1 MSEETMT
8 SDNTESGS
16 NLTISEATT
25 AFEGMLSTPE
35 VEETEVELEAEETE
49 EVEEVEEA
57 EDDTEDDSENE
68 EEVEEVEE
76 EQTFT
81 VKAAGEEKEVTL
93 DELVTSYQLGSD
105 YTKKTQ
111 EVAEQ
116 RKVID
121 QEAKAIIEARQVRD
135 DYSQRLKAV
144 EEFLVGSNGSPEDLA
159 TMKENDPIGYAV
171 KVAEMTEKKDQL
183 QQVQA
188 EQQRIAQQQQSDRS
202 EQMQRYVEGEAQ
214 KLTQSLPEFSD
225 NTKGEQIR
233 NEIRNYGKKVGFTDE
248 ELSQVY
254 DSRHVLVLHKA
265 AQFKLNMRNSLRN
278 YGFHDQEIAQLA
290 DHRFLMVAKDA
301 MSYQN
306 LKDKKPIVQKKVANA
321 PKMVKGG
328 AKVKQ
333 NVTDK
338 TKKQMQKLQQT
349 GSARD
354 AAAIFENLM

>member
-16 NLTISEATT
+16 DLTISEATT

-35 VEETEVELEAEETE
+35 DSKEQPTEKEEDTQEAEVEEIEEELEAEET
-49 EVEEVEEA
+49 EEVEEA
-57 EDDTEDDSENE
+57 EDDTEDDSESE

-116 RKVID
+116 RKVIN
-121 QEAKAIIEARQVRD
+121 QEAKAIIEARKVRD
-135 DYSQRLKAV
+135 DYSQKLKSV
-144 EEFLVGSNGSPEDLA
+144 EEFLVGSNATKEDL
-159 TMKENDPIGYAV
+159 TELKENDPIGYAV

-183 QQVQA
+183 QLVQA
-188 EQQRIAQQQQSDRS
+188 EQQRIAQQQNSDRS
-202 EQMQRYVEGEAQ
+202 AQMQQYVQAEAQ

-225 NTKGEQIR
+225 KTKGEKIR
-233 NEIRNYGKKVGFTDE
+233 NDIRSYGKKVGFTDE

-265 AQFKLNMRNSLRN
+265 AQYDKLMA
-278 YGFHDQEIAQLA
+278 GKAG
-290 DHRFLMVAKDA
+290 VK
-301 MSYQN
+301 
-306 LKDKKPIVQKKVANA
+306 KKVANA
-321 PKMVKGG
+321 PKMIKGG

-333 NVTDK
+333 SVTDK
-338 TKKQMQKLQQT
+338 QKKLQQRLLQT
-349 GSARD
+349 GDARD
-354 AAAIFENLM
+354 AASIFENFM

>member
-1 MSEETMT
+1 MSEETTTPEVGSGNDNPITIDDAT
-8 SDNTESGS
+8 S
-16 NLTISEATT
+16 
-25 AFEGMLSTPE
+25 AFEGMLSAPEDSKEQPTEKEEDTQEAE
-35 VEETEVELEAEETE
+35 VEETEEEDVEFEAEEADDDTE
-49 EVEEVEEA
+49 ES
-57 EDDTEDDSENE
+57 EDDSEIE
-68 EEVEEVEE
+68 DEEVVEE

-93 DELVTSYQLGSD
+93 DELKKSYQLGSD

-121 QEAKAIIEARQVRD
+121 QEAKAIIEARKVRD
-135 DYSQRLKAV
+135 DYAQRLQAV
-144 EEFLVGSNGSPEDLA
+144 EQFLVGSNDSPEDLA

-183 QQVQA
+183 QQVNA
-188 EQQRIAQQQQSDRS
+188 ERQRIAQEQESDRS
-202 EQMQRYVEGEAQ
+202 ANMQKYVEGEAQ

-225 NTKGEQIR
+225 KAKGEQIR
-233 NEIRNYGKKVGFTDE
+233 NEIRNYGKKVGFTDD

-265 AQFKLNMRNSLRN
+265 AQYDKLMA
-278 YGFHDQEIAQLA
+278 GKAG
-290 DHRFLMVAKDA
+290 VK
-301 MSYQN
+301 
-306 LKDKKPIVQKKVANA
+306 KKVANA

-333 NVTDK
+333 SVTDK
-338 TKKQMQKLQQT
+338 QKKLQQRLLQT
-349 GSARD
+349 GDARD
-354 AAAIFENLM
+354 AASIFENFM

>member
-1 MSEETMT
+1 
-8 SDNTESGS
+8 
-16 NLTISEATT
+16 LALII
-25 AFEGMLSTPE
+25 
-35 VEETEVELEAEETE
+35 
-49 EVEEVEEA
+49 
-57 EDDTEDDSENE
+57 
-68 EEVEEVEE
+68 
-76 EQTFT
+76 Q
-81 VKAAGEEKEVTL
+81 
-93 DELVTSYQLGSD
+93 
-105 YTKKTQ
+105 KKTQ

-188 EQQRIAQQQQSDRS
+188 EQQRIAQEQNSDR
-202 EQMQRYVEGEAQ
+202 EAQMQQYVAGEAQ

-225 NTKGEQIR
+225 KTKGEKIR

-265 AQFKLNMRNSLRN
+265 AQYDKLMA
-278 YGFHDQEIAQLA
+278 GKAG
-290 DHRFLMVAKDA
+290 VK
-301 MSYQN
+301 
-306 LKDKKPIVQKKVANA
+306 KKVANA
-321 PKMVKGG
+321 PKMIKGG

-338 TKKQMQKLQQT
+338 TKKQMRKLQQT

-354 AAAIFENLM
+354 AAAIFENFM